1 MRPYTVRPANFMM
14 RIHQIL
20 GTELVTKERT
30 FDIDGPSGAM
40 RQGKGSRKVY
50 RRRGSAEFNA
60 EPLVRTFGTGHGY
73 NGDVY
78 HSVKKKMST
87 ATDEVELRRRSYRST
102 TLDEKLL
109 V

>member
-1 MRPYTVRPANFMM
+1 MM
-14 RIHQIL
+14 RMHQIL

-40 RQGKGSRKVY
+40 CQGKGSRKVY

-60 EPLVRTFGTGHGY
+60 VRLVRTFGTGHGY
-73 NGDVY
+73 NRDVY
-78 HSVKKKMST
+78 HSMNKRMRK
-87 ATDEVELRRRSYRST
+87 ATEEVELKRRSYRST